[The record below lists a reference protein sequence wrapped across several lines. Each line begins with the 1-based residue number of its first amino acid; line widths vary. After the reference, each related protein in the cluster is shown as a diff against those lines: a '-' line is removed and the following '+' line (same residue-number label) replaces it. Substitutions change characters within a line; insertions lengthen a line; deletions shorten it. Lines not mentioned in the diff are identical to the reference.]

1 MNKKSILASAALLAL
16 AVLLLLGLP
25 FTSQQIIQRRMAQP
39 AVDTLAPSQ
48 DLQLENNSL
57 TT

>member
-1 MNKKSILASAALLAL
+1 MNKRSILALVALLAL

-25 FTSQQIIQRRMAQP
+25 FTSQQIIQRHMAQP
-39 AVDTLAPSQ
+39 AAETLVPSE